1 VWRVAAVLG
10 IDLGTSQVKA
20 VVVGA
25 GGEMLGRG
33 RAGYPVNAPAEGHA
47 ETDPDDWWRA
57 TVSAVREALAAAAAG
72 GTRSGQGGDAA
83 AGGDAGASGGLEV
96 VGVGVDGQMHGVALA
111 DKDGRPVRPAIL
123 WLDQRAAAEAAWYER
138 LPAELTAPL
147 GNQASAGMAG
157 PILCWL
163 AAHEPDAMRRARWAL
178 QPKDWLRL
186 RLTGRA
192 ATDPTDASGT
202 LLFDLPR
209 GAWAEDLITALG
221 LPADKLPPVLASAAI
236 AGRLL
241 PGPASELGLAT
252 GIPVATGAADTA
264 AALYAAVPDT
274 GSGPAAAGNAPSVG
288 PGPEP
293 GRPGAA
299 VPDTADPGT
308 GLGAESGR
316 LGLAGGEWALLTVG
330 TGGQWVVPEGRFRPV
345 LNTNLFRAVGGGFY
359 RLAAAQNVGAA
370 LGWVRGVFGAS
381 WQELYD
387 TAARPWQAGTPVFVP
402 YLAQERWDR
411 AATGTWTG
419 LTLAHTKDDL
429 LRGALEGVAFLLRRR
444 LEDLRAAGHHPEA
457 AIIGGGGAS
466 HPAWRQ
472 LLADVLGLP
481 LHPADTSWL
490 SAAGAARVAAAAAG
504 MGGTGD
510 GWVRSGYE
518 KPAAVV
524 PGERNA
530 ASSGYDRFTH
540 QLSAP

>member
-1 VWRVAAVLG
+1 MRRVAAVLG
-10 IDLGTSQVKA
+10 IDLGTSQLKA

-25 GGEMLGRG
+25 GGETLGRG

-47 ETDPDDWWRA
+47 ETDPDEWWRA

-96 VGVGVDGQMHGVALA
+96 VGVGVDGQMHGVVLA
-111 DKDGRPVRPAIL
+111 DKDGSAVRPAIL
-123 WLDQRAAAEAAWYER
+123 WLDRRAAAEAARYER

-163 AAHEPDAMRRARWAL
+163 AAHEPEAMRRARWAL

-209 GAWAEDLITALG
+209 GAWAEDLIAALG

-241 PGPASELGLAT
+241 PGPASELGLAA

-274 GSGPAAAGNAPSVG
+274 
-288 PGPEP
+288 
-293 GRPGAA
+293 
-299 VPDTADPGT
+299 ADPGT
-308 GLGAESGR
+308 GLGAEAGR
-316 LGLAGGEWALLTVG
+316 PALADGNWALVTVG

-345 LNTNLFRAVGGGFY
+345 PNTNLFLAVGGGFY

-381 WQELYD
+381 WQEVYD
-387 TAARPWQAGTPVFVP
+387 TAARPWRAGTPVFVP

-490 SAAGAARVAAAAAG
+490 SAAGAARVAVAVAAAG

-518 KPAAVV
+518 KAAAVV

-530 ASSGYDRFTH
+530 ASAGYDRFTH
-540 QLSAP
+540 QLSAS

>member
-33 RAGYPVNAPAEGHA
+33 RAAYPVNAPPEGHA
-47 ETDPDDWWRA
+47 ETDPDEWWRA

-83 AGGDAGASGGLEV
+83 AGGDAGASEGLEV

-111 DKDGRPVRPAIL
+111 NDGGTPVRRAIL
-123 WLDQRAAAEAAWYER
+123 WLDQRAAAEAARYER
-138 LPAELTAPL
+138 LPADLTAPL

-241 PGPASELGLAT
+241 PGPAGELGLAA

-274 GSGPAAAGNAPSVG
+274 G
-288 PGPEP
+288 
-293 GRPGAA
+293 
-299 VPDTADPGT
+299 
-308 GLGAESGR
+308 
-316 LGLAGGEWALLTVG
+316 WALLTVG

-345 LNTNLFRAVGGGFY
+345 PDTNLFLAVGGGFY

-370 LGWVRGVFGAS
+370 LGWVRGVFGVS

-411 AATGTWTG
+411 AASGTWTG

-444 LEDLRAAGHHPEA
+444 LEDLRTAGHHPEA

-490 SAAGAARVAAAAAG
+490 SAVGAARVAVAAAG
-504 MGGTGD
+504 MGVTGD

-518 KPAAVV
+518 KRAAVV

-530 ASSGYDRFTH
+530 ARVGYDRFTH
-540 QLSAP
+540 QLSAS